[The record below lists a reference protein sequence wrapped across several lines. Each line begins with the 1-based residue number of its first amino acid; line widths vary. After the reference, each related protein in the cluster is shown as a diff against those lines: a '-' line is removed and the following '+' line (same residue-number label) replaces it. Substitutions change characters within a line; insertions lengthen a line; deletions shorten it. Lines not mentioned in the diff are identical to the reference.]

1 LFSCCSNNTIP
12 SLLVLQAA
20 MFNFTEITFI
30 LMDAGANVQA
40 KNSQGE
46 SSVLSLQLIDLRR
59 NLLDEVAVMWYRSSQ
74 ILRRY

>member
-1 LFSCCSNNTIP
+1 
-12 SLLVLQAA
+12 

-59 NLLDEVAVMWYRSSQ
+59 NLLDEVAVMWHRSSQ
-74 ILRRY
+74 INRKY

>member
-1 LFSCCSNNTIP
+1 
-12 SLLVLQAA
+12 

-74 ILRRY
+74 IIRKY

>member
-1 LFSCCSNNTIP
+1 
-12 SLLVLQAA
+12 
-20 MFNFTEITFI
+20 
-30 LMDAGANVQA
+30 VQA

>member
-1 LFSCCSNNTIP
+1 
-12 SLLVLQAA
+12 

>member
-1 LFSCCSNNTIP
+1 MIP
-12 SLLVLQAA
+12 SSLVLQAA

-59 NLLDEVAVMWYRSSQ
+59 NLLDEVAVMWHRSSQ
-74 ILRRY
+74 IIRKY